1 MMREGQTPPWWRRHK
16 MLVGALLTGG
26 WGLLVGGLFGVAV
39 WLSHGAPPQAPA
51 PAPVAA
57 PVVAHDPEA
66 LFWHYAR
73 DLRWALRG
81 DIDRASRLVEDV
93 GRDRVVFAHQH
104 FHAGRYAEGVAVL
117 DPVLHLRPAE
127 RQAWLRLLPAL
138 QAYEFSP
145 TWQKAGVRR

>member
-1 MMREGQTPPWWRRHK
+1 MTTDVSPPPWWRRHQLF
-16 MLVGALLTGG
+16 MGALLTGG
-26 WGLLVGGLFGVAV
+26 WVVLLSGLFGLAT
-39 WLSHGAPPQAPA
+39 LLPKTPAP

-66 LFWHYAR
+66 LFWHYQR
-73 DLRWALRG
+73 DLGWAIRG
-81 DIDRASRLVEDV
+81 DIDRASRLVADL

-104 FHAGRYAEGVAVL
+104 FHAGRWAAGVAVL
-117 DPVLHLRPAE
+117 DQGLHLRPAE
-127 RQAWLRLLPAL
+127 REAWLRLLPAL